1 MGFFATIGRGWE
13 MSKLSMGV
21 VKKDPELLV
30 YMIVA
35 GLMSLACLVGMALP
49 QFLEMAWAV
58 NPDGS
63 FTTAYLGFTFVAY
76 MVLSIVVVFWNCAII
91 ANANI
96 RLTGGDPSF
105 ADGFNAA
112 VQKLPIIILWGIIAG
127 TVGLLLKALE
137 GAARSSENSANQAL
151 AMVIHLVGGFAWW
164 VMTFFM
170 LPHLIIEGK
179 GLGEALK
186 SSKSTFFGT
195 WGENIT
201 SGLGIGLVG
210 FLIAIP
216 LVILTLAL
224 TTALGPAGL
233 LVGAI
238 GFGLL
243 LAWVNAAEQVA
254 VVALYRFATDGK
266 MPKLYRDAGMQ
277 IYTFGNAATDLPQR
291 KM

>member
-1 MGFFATIGRGWE
+1 MGFFSTIGRGWE

-63 FTTAYLGFTFVAY
+63 FTSAYLGFTFVAY

-277 IYTFGNAATDLPQR
+277 MYTFGNAATNMPQR

>member
-1 MGFFATIGRGWE
+1 
-13 MSKLSMGV
+13 
-21 VKKDPELLV
+21 
-30 YMIVA
+30 
-35 GLMSLACLVGMALP
+35 
-49 QFLEMAWAV
+49 
-58 NPDGS
+58 
-63 FTTAYLGFTFVAY
+63 

-277 IYTFGNAATDLPQR
+277 MYTFGNAATDMPQR